1 MIETFAALIFA
12 HAVADFL
19 LQPGWMARGKRAPRA
34 LLLHIGIVAA
44 TAWLALGLPMHPAVL
59 ALPLLHLV
67 TDLLKVWALGDRLGG
82 FLADQ
87 ALHLA
92 TILGLSL
99 WQPGLYAAGLWAS
112 PPAAFALLPAG
123 ALAAAP
129 EAMLWGAGA
138 VFATV
143 AGGHG
148 VGKLLLPFLA
158 AEPKLAKGSL
168 EDAGRMIGLLERG
181 LAFLLVAAGQ
191 TGGVGF
197 LIAAKSLLRFT
208 TAQED
213 RVLSEYVIIG
223 TLASVGWALAAA
235 YATLGLVALVP

>member
-1 MIETFAALIFA
+1 MIETFAALLFA

-19 LQPGWMARGKRAPRA
+19 LQPGWMARGKRAPGP
-34 LLLHIGIVAA
+34 LLLHIAVVAA
-44 TAWLALGLPMHPAVL
+44 TAWLALGLPLHPAVV
-59 ALPLLHLV
+59 ALPLLHLA

-92 TILGLSL
+92 TILGLAL
-99 WQPGLYAAGLWAS
+99 WLPGLYALGLWAD
-112 PPAAFALLPAG
+112 PPAALGLLPAG
-123 ALAAAP
+123 ALAALP

-138 VFATV
+138 ILATL

-168 EDAGRMIGLLERG
+168 DEAGRLIGLLERG

-208 TAQED
+208 TTQED

-235 YATLGLVALVP
+235 YATIGLVTLLP

>member
-1 MIETFAALIFA
+1 MIETFAALVFA

-19 LQPGWMARGKRAPRA
+19 LQPGWMARGKRAPGP
-34 LLLHIGIVAA
+34 LLLHTAIVAGSS
-44 TAWLALGLPMHPAVL
+44 WLALGLPLHPAIFVL
-59 ALPLLHLV
+59 TLLHLA

-92 TILGLSL
+92 TILGLAL
-99 WQPGLYAAGLWAS
+99 WLPGLYALGLWAN
-112 PPAAFALLPAG
+112 PPAPLPAG
-123 ALAAAP
+123 TLADLP

-138 VFATV
+138 ILATV
-143 AGGHG
+143 AGGHV
-148 VGKLLLPFLA
+148 VGKLLQPFLE
-158 AEPKLAKGSL
+158 AEPKLARGSL
-168 EDAGRMIGLLERG
+168 KDAGRLIGLLERAM
-181 LAFLLVAAGQ
+181 AFLLVAVGQ

-235 YATLGLVALVP
+235 YVTLGLAALMP